1 MYVQG
6 FVAAVSSVLFQPFAS
21 LSGHRRRSWT
31 PKTRLDGIQ
40 GMRKMG
46 ENASWRWFAAANTA
60 QVFSNIPKKKSQ
72 Y

>member
-46 ENASWRWFAAANTA
+46 ENAS
-60 QVFSNIPKKKSQ
+60 
-72 Y
+72 